1 MDSTVLFSDL
11 VCIVFSSDTAN
22 KCFRASW
29 TPLYT
34 PCKHG
39 QLFVLHCTADYYPA
53 PACHKFRKSERLWT
67 ESPTCWCSYRS
78 KSNGNALV
86 RSMLPKSNDVRKQSA
101 LKSKI
106 DGTSFSA
113 IFSSEPN
120 IGSNGISWDLWC
132 TNYAWP
138 RYLTVQCNCD
148 SLCSD
153 VHVL

>member
-1 MDSTVLFSDL
+1 MDSTVLVSDL

-67 ESPTCWCSYRS
+67 ESPTCWSSYRS

-101 LKSKI
+101 PEIKKWWHILFCLFFRAKCWEQRHF
-106 DGTSFSA
+106 GRFVVHTLCLAQLFY
-113 IFSSEPN
+113 
-120 IGSNGISWDLWC
+120 C
-132 TNYAWP
+132 
-138 RYLTVQCNCD
+138 TVQ
-148 SLCSD
+148 LR
-153 VHVL
+153 